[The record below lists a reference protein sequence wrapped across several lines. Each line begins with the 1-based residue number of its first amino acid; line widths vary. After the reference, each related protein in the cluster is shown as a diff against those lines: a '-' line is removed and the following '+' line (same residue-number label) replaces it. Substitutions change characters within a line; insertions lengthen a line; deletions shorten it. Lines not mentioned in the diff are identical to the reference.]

1 MLRNVNSCCYRI
13 DLALLAHPLPFFH
26 DVEGVRGNSGRRG
39 PSLRPSP
46 ASYPLFFGL
55 RGFYLHTRTHART
68 RKVNLETGNLI
79 SAVTGHTRTRTRAH
93 TLTNDSSSLQ
103 GHGADIMENGSLFF
117 TIITGIGR
125 VSC

>member
-1 MLRNVNSCCYRI
+1 M
-13 DLALLAHPLPFFH
+13 
-26 DVEGVRGNSGRRG
+26 SGETADAADRPYDRRR
-39 PSLRPSP
+39 RPIRCS
-46 ASYPLFFGL
+46 SDYEQ

-68 RKVNLETGNLI
+68 RKVNLEAGNLI